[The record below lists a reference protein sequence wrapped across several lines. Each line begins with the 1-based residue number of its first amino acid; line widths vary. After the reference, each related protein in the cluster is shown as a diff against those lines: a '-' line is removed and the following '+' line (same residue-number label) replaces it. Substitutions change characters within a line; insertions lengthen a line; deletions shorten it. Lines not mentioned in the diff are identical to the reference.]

1 MEVRR
6 GKAEF
11 THLKEREG
19 EMVRLQAEAVNEH
32 AFRQLWFKKME
43 SVVER

>member
-1 MEVRR
+1 MQKWRKTLERRGMEVRR

-32 AFRQLWFKKME
+32 AFR
-43 SVVER
+43 